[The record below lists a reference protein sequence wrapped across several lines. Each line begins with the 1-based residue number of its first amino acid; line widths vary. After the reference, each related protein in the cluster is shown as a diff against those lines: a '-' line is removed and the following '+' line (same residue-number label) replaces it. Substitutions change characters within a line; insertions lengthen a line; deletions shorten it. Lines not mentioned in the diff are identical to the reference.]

1 MGVGAASHA
10 DGDFHDVARHA
21 PHHGVVR
28 MGDEVA
34 FDRVVSSG
42 HRNTMVFSCSA
53 IGDEMARRKRRRW
66 RWLVPADREL
76 VLARVRAGERIADVA
91 AAFDVGVM
99 TVYRIR
105 DDAALSSRRVS
116 HSGFRL
122 SFQERVE
129 IAMRVAA
136 GESDSEIA
144 RGLGRHRSTIG
155 RELGRCGGRERYRAI
170 RAEQRA
176 QWTARRPKETKLAR
190 CPGLLAEVERG
201 LLEFWSPE
209 QISARLRREH
219 PEDRELR
226 ISHETIYR
234 SLYVH
239 SRGELRRQLTAQ
251 LRTGRSKRREQG
263 RIETR
268 GRIREMIPI
277 SQRPA
282 EIEDRAVPGHWE
294 GDLIMGAGGRS
305 AVATLVERQTRYVML
320 AHIGTDRSTQHVI
333 EALKHQVRTLPADL
347 VRSLTWDQGREL
359 AAHQQFTV
367 DTGVQVFFCDPHS
380 PWQRGSNENTN
391 GLLRQ
396 FLPKGSDLAVHDQA
410 ELDRIAAL
418 LNGRP
423 RQTLDWAN
431 PAEKMLELLETVR

>member
-1 MGVGAASHA
+1 MAS
-10 DGDFHDVARHA
+10 GSR
-21 PHHGVVR
+21 
-28 MGDEVA
+28 
-34 FDRVVSSG
+34 S
-42 HRNTMVFSCSA
+42 
-53 IGDEMARRKRRRW
+53 RRRW
-66 RWLVPADREL
+66 RWLTPGDRER
-76 VLARVRAGERIADVA
+76 VLARVRAGERVADIAC
-91 AAFDVGVM
+91 AFGVGVM

-105 DDAALSSRRVS
+105 DRAALASRRVS

-122 SFQERVE
+122 SFEERVE
-129 IAMRVAA
+129 IAVRVAA
-136 GESDSEIA
+136 GASDSEIA

-155 RELGRCGGRERYRAI
+155 REIGRCGGRERYRPI

-176 QWTARRPKETKLAR
+176 QWSARRPKETKLAR
-190 CPGLLAEVERG
+190 CPELLGEVERG
-201 LLEFWSPE
+201 LLEYWSPE
-209 QISARLRREH
+209 QISARLKRDH

-234 SLYVH
+234 SLYVQ
-239 SRGELRRQLTAQ
+239 SRGELRRQLSAQ

-263 RIETR
+263 RIEAR
-268 GRIREMIPI
+268 GRIRDMIPI
-277 SQRPA
+277 SQRPP

-320 AHIGTDRSTQHVI
+320 ARLGNDRTTQHVI
-333 EALKHQVRTLPADL
+333 EALKQRVRTLPGDL

-367 DTGVQVFFCDPHS
+367 DTGVTVFFCDPHA

-396 FLPKGSDLAVHDQA
+396 FLPKRSDLAMHDQA

-423 RQTLDWAN
+423 RQTLDWMK
-431 PAEKMLELLETVR
+431 PAEKMLELLDARAA